1 MIEHRLELIFHH
13 VESNTLRMPE
23 DLGVGVAKD
32 PKELKKLKPMWKS
45 SFLPRFGHSD
55 PIRHYSNV
63 SQYFSTY
70 PLYTPHIITKLSL
83 QLLYYYYLFSYHY
96 N

>member
-1 MIEHRLELIFHH
+1 MIEHRLELIFRH

-32 PKELKKLKPMWKS
+32 PKELKKLKPMWMS

-55 PIRHYSNV
+55 PIHRYSNV

-70 PLYTPHIITKLSL
+70 PLYTPPYHNQIVITTAT
-83 QLLYYYYLFSYHY
+83 LLLPVLL
-96 N
+96 